1 MSRVQYSLTH
11 DDALRL
17 SATPAL
23 AQLVARWLPFHAVS
37 CDDGAAGITIDV
49 VEPGVVELP
58 ASLPAVT
65 LRMGETHCR
74 VDGDVAWLDGPGV
87 RARVDLAGGRAT
99 IELDRAAPAVDVVP
113 ALTLPSALLLARSRR
128 YLLHCGAVEHPGG
141 GVWLLA
147 GDSRA
152 GKTSTSL
159 SLARAGWGL
168 LADDHVVLRPLD
180 DGWEVEGWPRLLHP
194 DERWREGTPTGRRID
209 LDPRREPG
217 VRLAGPGRLA
227 GVLLPSVRGA
237 EATAVTPARHSDA
250 LSMLLRQTAW
260 SVADR
265 GVAARAL
272 ADLTAATSVPTLS
285 LRLGLDTFGDPA
297 RLDAVLSSLP

>member
-1 MSRVQYSLTH
+1 VSLVQYSLTQ

-17 SATPAL
+17 STPPAL
-23 AQLVARWLPFHAVS
+23 GHLVARWLPFHAVP
-37 CDDGAAGITIDV
+37 CDVGAAGITIEV
-49 VEPGVVELP
+49 VAPGVLQLP
-58 ASLPAVT
+58 ASLPEVT

-87 RARVDLAGGRAT
+87 RARIDLAGAHAT
-99 IELDRAAPAVDVVP
+99 VELDPAAPAVDVVP
-113 ALTLPSALLLARSRR
+113 ALTLPTAMLLARSRR
-128 YLLHCGAVEHPGG
+128 YLLHCGAVEHPAG

-152 GKTSTSL
+152 GKTSTCL
-159 SLARAGWGL
+159 ALARAGWGL
-168 LADDHVVLRPLD
+168 LADDHVVLRPVE

-194 DERWREGTPTGRRID
+194 DEGWREGVPTGRRID
-209 LDPRREPG
+209 LDPRSAPG
-217 VRLAGPGRLA
+217 VRMARPGRLA
-227 GVLLPSVRGA
+227 GVLLPVVEGGP
-237 EATAVTPARHSDA
+237 ATTVAPARHSDA

-265 GVAARAL
+265 GVAARTL
-272 ADLTAATSVPTLS
+272 ADLSAATAVRTLA

-297 RLDAVLSSLP
+297 LLEARLDSVL